1 MTLQRVLAVAS
12 KEWRETTRDRMFLL
26 LSFLLPSLWLTVF
39 GNGLV
44 LDVERIPLAVMDH
57 DRTALSREYL
67 SRFMESRYFDFRAFL
82 EHEREIDPLL
92 QRGSIRAALIV
103 PERFQ
108 ERLRAGDTTSVQ
120 SLLDGSFPLRA
131 DITKGYIIAINSAF
145 TRELRIEHLA
155 RTHGVARS
163 QAELLSE
170 PVRLEVRYLYNER
183 VDSTWSMVPALVM
196 FSLMISAPLLTALGV
211 VREKE
216 SGSIYNIY
224 SSTVSR
230 LEFLIGKLAPYLL
243 ISTIN
248 ALLLW
253 LIAVVLF
260 EVPFKGSFMLFFVAS
275 VLFILCATGMGL
287 LVSLLVQTQ
296 MAALIITIIVSMVPT
311 ILFSGMIVPVSSLT
325 PGAQVQAHLFPG
337 MYYTNIL
344 RGSFLKNVGLET
356 LWADLLGLIIF
367 ALAVRLVAL
376 HLFTKRPKA

>member
-1 MTLQRVLAVAS
+1 MTLRRVLAVAS

-67 SRFMESRYFDFRAFL
+67 FRFMESRYFDFRAFL
-82 EHEREIDPLL
+82 EHEREVDPLL
-92 QRGSIRAALIV
+92 QRGTIRAVIVV

-108 ERLRAGDTTSVQ
+108 ELLLAGDRVSVQ

-145 TRELRIEHLA
+145 TRELRVEHLA
-155 RTHGVARS
+155 RTRGVAQS
-163 QAELLSE
+163 QAELWSE
-170 PVRLEVRYLYNER
+170 PVRLQVRYLYNER

-216 SGSIYNIY
+216 RGSIYNIY
-224 SSTVSR
+224 SATVSR

-253 LIAVVLF
+253 MIAVFLF
-260 EVPFKGSFMLFFVAS
+260 EVPFKGSFVLFFIAS

-296 MAALIITIIVSMVPT
+296 MAALIITIIISMVPT

-325 PGAQVQAHLFPG
+325 PGAQMQAHLFPG

-356 LWADLLGLIIF
+356 LWVDLLSLIIF
-367 ALAVRLVAL
+367 ALAVRLLAL
-376 HLFTKRPKA
+376 QLFTKRPKS